1 MNCKKVSIIIPC
13 YNCEE
18 WLERSLNSLINQTCD
33 DFEVIFIDDGSK
45 DNSSETAKKILSQ
58 SNIQHK
64 IIKKKNEGVSIA
76 RNIGIE
82 NSNGEILYF
91 LDSDDYVED
100 TLCEVIIDTIEKN
113 DVDIMFFKYKSK
125 KKFAEYDKYNLVMD
139 SKTMLID
146 LVHYKFMYHIC
157 AFAVKKSVVINNNIK
172 FTEGARYGEDHEFII
187 KALCNSNKGIVLNKV
202 LFNYCERDDSAV
214 QKFTLARVDS
224 LESAL
229 RTNNYMEKYY
239 NDKRMNKEICIYV
252 AKKIM
257 YNIDE
262 IIKFKKANKINDDV
276 YKKALSIITK
286 NKKYIKHYVKI
297 CKKLGELKSCLLI
310 YISPEFFINYKI
322 KKENK

>member
-45 DNSSETAKKILSQ
+45 DNSSETAKKILSK
-58 SNIQHK
+58 SSIQHK
-64 IIKKKNEGVSIA
+64 IIKKKNEGVSVA

-100 TLCEVIIDTIEKN
+100 TLCETIIDTINKN

-125 KKFAEYDKYNLVMD
+125 KKFAEYNKYNLVMN
-139 SKTMLID
+139 SETMLID
-146 LVHYKFMYHIC
+146 LLSYKFMYHIC
-157 AFAVKKSVVINNNIK
+157 AFAVKKSVIINNNIK

-187 KALCNSNKGIVLNKV
+187 KALCNSNKGIVLDKV
-202 LFNYCERDDSAV
+202 LFNYCERDNSAV
-214 QKFTLARVDS
+214 QKFTLARMDS

-229 RTNNYMEKYY
+229 RTKNYMEKYY
-239 NDKRMNKEICIYV
+239 NDDKINKEICKYI
-252 AKKIM
+252 ASKLI
-257 YNIDE
+257 YNIEE
-262 IIKFKKANKINDDV
+262 IIKFKKANKIDV
-276 YKKALSIITK
+276 DVEKKILCVIK
-286 NKKYIKHYVKI
+286 DNRKYLKYYFKCH
-297 CKKLGELKSCLLI
+297 KKLGILKNCLMI
-310 YISPEFFINYKI
+310 YISPSFFVNYKVKI
-322 KKENK
+322 NK

>member
-1 MNCKKVSIIIPC
+1 MDYKKISIIIPC
-13 YNCEE
+13 YNCEN

-33 DFEVIFIDDGSK
+33 NFEIIFIDDGSK
-45 DNSSETAKKILSQ
+45 DNSSETAKKILSK

-64 IIKKKNEGVSIA
+64 IIKKKNEGVSVA
-76 RNIGIE
+76 RNVGIE

-100 TLCEVIIDTIEKN
+100 TLCKTIIDTIEKN

-125 KKFAEYDKYNLVMD
+125 KKFTDYNKYNVVMD

-146 LVHYKFMYHIC
+146 LLHYRFMYHIC
-157 AFAVKKSVVINNNIK
+157 AFAVKKSVVIKNNIK

-214 QKFTLARVDS
+214 QKFTLSRIDS

-229 RTNNYMEKYY
+229 RTNDYMEKYY
-239 NDKRMNKEICIYV
+239 NDKNMNKEIHIYV
-252 AKKIM
+252 ATKIM

-262 IIKFKKANKINDDV
+262 VIKFKKADRISDDAYEKV
-276 YKKALSIITK
+276 LDVIKK
-286 NKKYIKHYVKI
+286 NKKYIKYYARFY
-297 CKKLGELKSCLLI
+297 KKLGVLRNCLLI
-310 YISPEFFINYKI
+310 YISPKFFINYKI
-322 KKENK
+322 KK